1 MVNSILKQ
9 PRKLNLN
16 FIRHSCTHYMEVGLN
31 LQRDTFLE
39 RLKWQK
45 RIFQND
51 IKMYVATYAFNNWN
65 RWLQQN
71 GQPLQRNGQWL
82 APKNCTLV
90 GNQTNHSGL
99 KKVPKIVEGILE
111 ARQKKIITN
120 CATYTTTIHSCPTYQ
135 LEVDLKYQCSTYR
148 VASKSFL
155 PGPLCS

>member
-9 PRKLNLN
+9 PRKSNLN

-31 LQRDTFLE
+31 LQRDTFLV

-82 APKNCTLV
+82 APKNCTLA

-111 ARQKKIITN
+111 ARQKKKSLQTVQHIPLPFTHVQHTN
-120 CATYTTTIHSCPTYQ
+120 CKWT
-135 LEVDLKYQCSTYR
+135 
-148 VASKSFL
+148 
-155 PGPLCS
+155 